1 MRRPAWTWITE
12 DGRVGVKC
20 HVISPRE
27 TAIAHE
33 YHPGGIDIGRV
44 EEVILDLARRYN
56 VRSLVYDPRFMERS
70 AQILSEDHGMV
81 VAPINQSSV
90 VMLRAYQ
97 SWYQAVQEGRVAH
110 DGDRVLEKHVTS
122 TAAVA
127 AEGGWKIRKLRQSHR
142 IDAHV
147 AAVMAHSR
155 AEHDRNHVEEVSVY
169 EDRGILAL

>member
-1 MRRPAWTWITE
+1 MT
-12 DGRVGVKC
+12 
-20 HVISPRE
+20 
-27 TAIAHE
+27 
-33 YHPGGIDIGRV
+33 
-44 EEVILDLARRYN
+44 
-56 VRSLVYDPRFMERS
+56 
-70 AQILSEDHGMV
+70 

-97 SWYQAVQEGRVAH
+97 SWFQAVQEGRVAH

-155 AEHDRNHVEEVSVY
+155 AEHDGNHVEESSVY
-169 EDRGILAL
+169 EDRGILTL